1 MRRIDDCTYQEYK
14 DGVVGTFLLWKNE
27 PERWTPKMVTDYLSE
42 EEQYAK
48 YPLVDTSIFL
58 WIISV
63 GEYEVRHNI
72 LEERIRKHLCYHIY
86 RYENMGRYKS
96 DLTEEEIEQV
106 EKDIAYIKSK
116 VELPKLVSYEDFY

>member
-1 MRRIDDCTYQEYK
+1 MKTIDDCTYQEYK
-14 DGVVGTFLLWKNE
+14 DDVKTIFGRWKKS
-27 PERWTPKMVTDYLSE
+27 PDIWTPKMVTDCLSE
-42 EEQYAK
+42 EEQYAE
-48 YPLVDTSIFL
+48 YPLVGTSIFL
-58 WIISV
+58 WVISV

-106 EKDIAYIKSK
+106 ERDIAYIKSK

>member
-1 MRRIDDCTYQEYK
+1 MRTIDDCTYQEYK
-14 DGVVGTFLLWKNE
+14 EWVEGGFNLWEDE
-27 PERWTPKMVTDYLSE
+27 PKKWTPKMVTDYLSE
-42 EEQYAK
+42 EEQYAE
-48 YPLVDTSIFL
+48 YPLVGTSIFL
-58 WIISV
+58 WVISV

-106 EKDIAYIKSK
+106 ERDIAYIKSK

>member
-1 MRRIDDCTYQEYK
+1 MRTIDDCTYQEYK
-14 DGVVGTFLLWKNE
+14 ESAEFAFHLWRDE
-27 PERWTPKMVTDYLSE
+27 PEVWTPKMVTDWLSE
-42 EEQYAK
+42 EEQDAK
-48 YPLVDTSIFL
+48 DPLVGTSIFL

-63 GEYEVRHNI
+63 GECEVRYNI

-106 EKDIAYIKSK
+106 ERDIAYIKSR
-116 VELPKLVSYEDFY
+116 VELPKLVSYEDFD

>member
-1 MRRIDDCTYQEYK
+1 MRTVDDCTYQEYK
-14 DGVVGTFLLWKNE
+14 ENAFGTFLLWKNE

-42 EEQYAK
+42 EEQYTE
-48 YPLVDTSIFL
+48 YPLIGTSIFL

-63 GEYEVRHNI
+63 GEYEVRHDI
-72 LEERIRKHLCYHIY
+72 LEERVLDRLSYHIY

-96 DLTEEEIEQV
+96 DLAKEEIEQV

-116 VELPKLVSYEDFY
+116 VELPRLVSYEDFD

>member
-1 MRRIDDCTYQEYK
+1 
-14 DGVVGTFLLWKNE
+14 
-27 PERWTPKMVTDYLSE
+27 MVTDYLFE
-42 EEQYAK
+42 QEQYAE
-48 YPLVDTSIFL
+48 YPLVGTSIFL
-58 WIISV
+58 WVISV

-72 LEERIRKHLCYHIY
+72 LEDRVLDRLSYHIY

-116 VELPKLVSYEDFY
+116 VELPELVSYEDFD